1 MSEQTKLERLS
12 AARLEAGKASSARE
26 RLVKLFDENTFA
38 ELDALVKC
46 GGAGCGVITGYGE
59 IDGATVFAF
68 SQDVSARGA
77 AVGSSQAKKIV
88 KLYEMAVKTGAPVVG
103 VYDSKGA
110 DIAEGNGM
118 LAAYREILSAANNL
132 SGVVPQVSLVLG
144 VCGGLSAMAACA
156 ADFVIMSEKAELF
169 LTPPAVAKDGAVAG
183 TAEAAQKSGTA
194 QIVTSDEDEAIAK
207 ARQLLSMLPANNL
220 SAAATFDFSEP
231 QTASLLDTIES
242 TLGETT
248 KCDLVRAI
256 VDEGSFLLIGSG
268 FGQGAHTAL
277 CTLSGF
283 TVGMV
288 TAGGVLDHDGAAR
301 IARFVSVCDSFQIPV
316 VTMINTEGFAP
327 AGAEELAGSIRDIA
341 RLSHVYAEA
350 TTPKVALITGSAV
363 GSAYVALSQADLTL
377 AWPNAS
383 ISALPVSAAV
393 AFLKGGEITAQK
405 SREQVEAEYK
415 DNEASALRAAEE
427 GFVSDI
433 IDPKDTREEL
443 IEALDMLSGKRVSRL
458 PKKHSNL
465 PM

>member
-277 CTLSGF
+277 CT
-283 TVGMV
+283 
-288 TAGGVLDHDGAAR
+288 GAAR